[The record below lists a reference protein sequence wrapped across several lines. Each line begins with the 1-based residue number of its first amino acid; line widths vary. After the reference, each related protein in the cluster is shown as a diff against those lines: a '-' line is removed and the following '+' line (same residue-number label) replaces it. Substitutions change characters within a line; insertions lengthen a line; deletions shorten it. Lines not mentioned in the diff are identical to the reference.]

1 MVLSPK
7 LIDQD
12 TKIKND
18 QDFLTDFS
26 SKNPWTKEIST
37 VKFSL
42 SVTIDGSSEEL
53 PDPKHNIEEVD
64 GKKSLSTSS
73 PWIVASIFFYK
84 LAV

>member
-18 QDFLTDFS
+18 QDFQTDFS

-53 PDPKHNIEEVD
+53 PDPKQQLEKIDLN
-64 GKKSLSTSS
+64 KTLSTS
-73 PWIVASIFFYK
+73 
-84 LAV
+84 L